1 MRRPPAVATPPG
13 RRQRSA
19 VLPDVLGPGLA
30 VIFCG
35 SAVGLKSAIAG
46 AYYAGPGNK
55 FWPTLAA
62 IGLTPRRLAPDE
74 YATVLD
80 YGIGLTDLTK
90 SEFGSDAALSGE
102 ADDPAALARKIAR
115 YRPRGLAFNGM
126 RAARVFFAARFARGP
141 VGYGRQAETLGS
153 TAIFVLPSTSGAA
166 VRYWD
171 AQPWRA
177 LAAFLAAPGH
187 GT

>member
-141 VGYGRQAETLGS
+141 AGYGRQAEMLGS
-153 TAIFVLPSTSGAA
+153 TALFVLPSTSGAA

-187 GT
+187 ST